1 MSMPFDR
8 SWEAAFLAELRA
20 GRTVEGTLKDL
31 SLAKT
36 TVYRRL
42 RLFPDLAA
50 AFHAATRRQR
60 RRGKSPTWEEPLLTE
75 LNAGSTIS
83 QAAEDAGVSIGSI
96 YHRLNANPTFASA
109 FAAARKKKRR
119 RTARDER
126 RFFPDED
133 ITDACS
139 HPQCHRLAIWQA
151 SPAVAYCDN
160 HWTILT
166 TEKAK

>member
-8 SWEAAFLAELRA
+8 SWEAAFLAQLRA

-42 RLFPDLAA
+42 RKFPDLAA
-50 AFHAATRRQR
+50 AFHAASRRS
-60 RRGKSPTWEEPLLTE
+60 RGKSPTWEEPLLTE
-75 LNAGSTIS
+75 LNAGATIS
-83 QAAEDAGVSIGSI
+83 QAAEDAGVSISSI
-96 YHRLNANPTFASA
+96 YHRLNSNPTFASA
-109 FAAARKKKRR
+109 FAAARTKKQR
-119 RTARDER
+119 RTARDYR

-139 HPQCHRLAIWQA
+139 HPQCPRLAIWQA
-151 SPAVAYCDN
+151 SPAVAYCDH

-166 TEKAK
+166 TEKAT